1 MMEIKKRES
10 RAEREVEAMTESGY
24 QWPRPERRSVYL
36 YPVQWK
42 MIDEISRTWKKKK
55 RDVFFEA
62 IQQYIGFY
70 VAWKNKP
77 AGDAR
82 PK

>member
-1 MMEIKKRES
+1 MKKKTVEGW
-10 RAEREVEAMTESGY
+10 EAMQESGFV
-24 QWPRPERRSVYL
+24 WPKPERIKIYI
-36 YPVQWK
+36 YPAQMK
-42 MIDEISRTWKKKK
+42 MIEEIALTWKKKK

-70 VAWKNKP
+70 VDWKNRPVEK
-77 AGDAR
+77 GD